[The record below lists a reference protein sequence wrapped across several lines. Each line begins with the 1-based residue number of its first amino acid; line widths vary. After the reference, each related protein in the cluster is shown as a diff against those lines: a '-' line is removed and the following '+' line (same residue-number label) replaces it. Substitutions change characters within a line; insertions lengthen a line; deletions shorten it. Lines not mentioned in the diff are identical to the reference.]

1 MSAKAEALRA
11 LHVPGDPVLLPNV
24 WDAASARTVEAAG
37 FPAVATSSGAVAA
50 SLGYSDGEGTPATEM
65 LDAIARIV
73 DAVSVPVTADIER
86 GYGMGPVELVERLL
100 ATGAV
105 GCNLEDS
112 YPGRREMVD
121 PREQADFLAA
131 VRQAA
136 GSDLV
141 INARV
146 DCFVRG
152 GTVSDALRR
161 APLYHAAGADCV
173 FPILA
178 TDAEAIRALVEASGG
193 VLNALFTPR
202 TPALTELVSLGV
214 ARISFGSGLYQA
226 NQVHY
231 GRMLERVAARS
242 NPYVD

>member
-1 MSAKAEALRA
+1 VTTAADALRA

-24 WDAASARTVEAAG
+24 WDAGSARAVEAAG

-50 SLGYSDGEGTPATEM
+50 SLGYADGEGTPVTEM
-65 LDAIARIV
+65 LDAVARIAG
-73 DAVSVPVTADIER
+73 AVSVPVTADIER

-112 YPGRREMVD
+112 YPGRHEMVD
-121 PREQADFLAA
+121 PHEQADFLAA

-136 GSDLV
+136 GPALV

-152 GTVSDALRR
+152 GTVEDALVR

-178 TDAEAIRALVEASGG
+178 TDPTAIAALVEPAGG

-202 TPALTELVSLGV
+202 TPSLAELASLGV

-226 NQVHY
+226 TSVHY
-231 GRMLERVAARS
+231 GHLLERVAARA
-242 NPYVD
+242 NPYGS